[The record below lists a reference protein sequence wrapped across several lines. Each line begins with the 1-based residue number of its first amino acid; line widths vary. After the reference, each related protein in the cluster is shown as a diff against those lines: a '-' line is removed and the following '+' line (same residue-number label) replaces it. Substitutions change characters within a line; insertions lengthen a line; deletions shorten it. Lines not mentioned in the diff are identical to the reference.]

1 MKRWIKVFAFL
12 ALVALAGLAPLA
24 AAQAETEPAVTPE
37 IVLAILGASIF
48 GIPMAGLVEI
58 VKRVILKIAP
68 GSAEKKWLG
77 YVTSGIVIAALD
89 VITLAGLS
97 ILTVQN
103 FLAAWIFAFAVANG
117 FYKVTV
123 KAPAEKIDIM
133 RNGG

>member
-1 MKRWIKVFAFL
+1 MKKKLWMVFAFVL
-12 ALVALAGLAPLA
+12 ALGLAPLA
-24 AAQAETEPAVTPE
+24 AAQAETEPAVTSE

-68 GSAEKKWLG
+68 GAAEKKWLG
-77 YVTSGIVIAALD
+77 YVTSGLVVAALD
-89 VITLAGLS
+89 VVTLAGLS

-103 FLAAWIFAFAVANG
+103 FLAAWVFAFAVANG